1 MQIYFMSYF
10 VVDLETTPIK
20 FEDEEILEYLIEKKF
35 PKGIHPVFSKII
47 VIGLKD
53 SSQNVIKILRN
64 EDEET
69 LLKEFWEIIE
79 NVNPDRIITWNGY
92 SFDIPFIEVRSRLN
106 GIKISYE
113 INTNKWNMLN
123 SNHLDLMRLLA
134 GGNDNFLNIRLDIAC
149 SILGIEH
156 NRKITGREI
165 EGLYKNQDWESIEK
179 HCKEDVRMV
188 EEIYKKLE
196 PTIQKFED
204 QEEQATKK
212 QVDYIMN
219 IAENKNV
226 PLDREEVEEWTKEE
240 ASKWIDEYKD

>member
-1 MQIYFMSYF
+1 MSYL
-10 VVDLETTPIK
+10 VVDLESVPIK
-20 FEDEEILEYLIEKKF
+20 FEDEEILDYLIEKRF
-35 PKGIHPVFSKII
+35 PKGIHPIFSKP
-47 VIGLKD
+47 VVVGLKA
-53 SSQNVIKILRN
+53 SSRPKIEILRVKN
-64 EDEET
+64 EKLVLKNFWN
-69 LLKEFWEIIE
+69 LLEDL
-79 NVNPDRIITWNGY
+79 NPDRILTWNGY
-92 SFDIPFIEVRSRLN
+92 QFDIPFIEVRSRLN
-106 GIKISYE
+106 GIKIPFK
-113 INTNKWNMLN
+113 INKNKWNMLN

-134 GGNDNFLNIRLDIAC
+134 GETENFLNIRLDIAC
-149 SILGIEH
+149 SILGIKH

-165 EGLYKNQDWESIEK
+165 EGLYRKGDWESIEA
-179 HCKEDVRMV
+179 HCREDVRMV

-204 QEEQATKK
+204 QEKQATKK